1 MLRVHPQKWYTWNG
15 EGGPRDVGAVEEGV
29 KGGEAACL
37 EEGAGHGFGGEGRH
51 QAGGGRGGGGWV
63 EQGPSTAAGS
73 QE

>member
-1 MLRVHPQKWYTWNG
+1 M
-15 EGGPRDVGAVEEGV
+15 

-51 QAGGGRGGGGWV
+51 QAGGGGGGGGWV

-73 QE
+73 QKQRTRGGSRVMGGK

>member
-1 MLRVHPQKWYTWNG
+1 M
-15 EGGPRDVGAVEEGV
+15 